1 MNPMV
6 VDSSV
11 AFKWLSPRG
20 ESGLERAVE
29 LLLSHRAGEL
39 TLMAPA
45 FLHVELASSLRH
57 SRYLDRDETI
67 ALVGAL
73 GELDIELIESTPT
86 RLVAATDLSYRHGM
100 SVYDALFL
108 ALAKELSCPLITADR
123 KAFAGIDTPV
133 EIRLL

>member
-1 MNPMV
+1 MNPVV

-11 AFKWLSPRG
+11 AFKWLSPHG

-39 TLMAPA
+39 ALMAPA
-45 FLHVELASSLRH
+45 FLQIELASSLRH

-67 ALVGAL
+67 ALVSAL
-73 GELDIELIESTPT
+73 DELDIGLIESTPT
-86 RLVAATDLSYRHGM
+86 RLVAATDLSYRHGT

-108 ALAKELSCPLITADR
+108 ALAEELDCPLVTADR
-123 KAFAGIDTPV
+123 KAFAGIDSQV